1 MSSGNKRKVNRYNLE
16 RIFDA
21 IEVLQLNKSRMKTLY
36 VPKRAAKVAKQ
47 LLKIKGIADEV
58 KIKTY

>member
-1 MSSGNKRKVNRYNLE
+1 MRKKSTIKYNIE

-21 IEVLQLNKSRMKTLY
+21 IEVLQLNKSKMKILY

>member
-36 VPKRAAKVAKQ
+36 VPKHAAKVAKQ
-47 LLKIKGIADEV
+47 LLKIKGVADEV

>member
-1 MSSGNKRKVNRYNLE
+1 MRKKSTIKYNIE

-21 IEVLQLNKSRMKTLY
+21 IEVLQLNKSKMKVLY

>member
-1 MSSGNKRKVNRYNLE
+1 MSKKRKINYNVE

-21 IEVLQLNKSRMKTLY
+21 IEVLQLNKSKMKVLY

-47 LLKIKGIADEV
+47 LLKIKGVADEV

>member
-1 MSSGNKRKVNRYNLE
+1 MSNKRKDAVSKYNLE
-16 RIFDA
+16 RILDA
-21 IEVLQLNKSRMKTLY
+21 IEVLQLNRSKMKVLY

-47 LLKIKGIADEV
+47 LLRIKGANDV

>member
-1 MSSGNKRKVNRYNLE
+1 MSSGNKRKFNKYNLE
-16 RIFDA
+16 RILDA
-21 IEVLQLNKSRMKTLY
+21 IEVLQFNTSKMKTLY

-47 LLKIKGIADEV
+47 LLKIKGVAGEV